1 MVTGLQVVV
10 GDMTA
15 VDLLDGLDVDRELEI
30 VLRTNGGNLWLG
42 DDSVTSSTGYSFV
55 PNNDGIRFRLH
66 GDTLWAISGSG
77 NVTAYVLVLGV
88 K

>member
-1 MVTGLQVVV
+1 MLTGLQVVV
-10 GDMTA
+10 GDMAA
-15 VDLLDGLDVDRELEI
+15 VDLLDGVDVDRGLEV

-42 DDSVTSSTGYSFV
+42 GPGVTSSTGYNFI

-66 GDTLWAISGSG
+66 GDTIYAISGSG
-77 NVTAYVLVLGV
+77 NVTAYVLVVGQ